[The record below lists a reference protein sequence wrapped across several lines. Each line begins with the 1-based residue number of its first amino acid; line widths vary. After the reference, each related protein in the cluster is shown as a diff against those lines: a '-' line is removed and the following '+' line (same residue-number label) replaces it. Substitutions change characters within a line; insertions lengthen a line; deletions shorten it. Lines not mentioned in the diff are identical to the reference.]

1 MELYYTV
8 MFVSFH
14 TQSGSKGG
22 GGGLG
27 GNLLGGMTKTTAKLL
42 TKDTGVK
49 FK

>member
-1 MELYYTV
+1 